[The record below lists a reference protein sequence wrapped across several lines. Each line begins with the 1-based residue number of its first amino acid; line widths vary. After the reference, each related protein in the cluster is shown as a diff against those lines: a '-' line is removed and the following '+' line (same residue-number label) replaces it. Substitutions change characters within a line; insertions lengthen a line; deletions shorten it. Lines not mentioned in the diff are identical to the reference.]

1 MTETNNIL
9 TQIFRFILLVAI
21 QIIIVNKIQLFG
33 YSSPYIYLLFII
45 GFPLNASRNLLIIL
59 GFILGLCI
67 DIWSN
72 SGGVHA
78 GATVLIAYLRPYL
91 LKFSFGVS
99 YEHNNIKFIQ
109 AEFKQQ
115 MAYLLSVVFI
125 HHLALFALEN
135 FSTNLLLQ
143 TLESTAVTSIFSI
156 TLIYSIIILFS
167 RAPKR

>member
-1 MTETNNIL
+1 MEVNNIL

-21 QIIIVNKIQLFG
+21 QIIIVNKVQLFG
-33 YSSPYIYLLFII
+33 YSSPYLYLLFII
-45 GFPLNASRNLLIIL
+45 GFPLNINRNLLIIL
-59 GFILGLCI
+59 GFILGICI

-78 GATVLIAYLRPYL
+78 GATVLIAYLRPYI

-99 YEHNNIKFIQ
+99 YEHNNIKLVH

-115 MAYLLSVVFI
+115 IVYLFSMVFI
-125 HHLALFALEN
+125 HHFTLFTLEN

-143 TLESTAVTSIFSI
+143 TLESTLVTSIFSI
-156 TLIYSIIILFS
+156 ILIYSIIKLFS

>member
-1 MTETNNIL
+1 MNNIL
-9 TQIFRFILLVAI
+9 SQIFRFILLVTI
-21 QIIIVNKIQLFG
+21 QIVIVNNVQLFG
-33 YSSPYIYLLFII
+33 YSSPYLYLLFII
-45 GFPLNASRNLLIIL
+45 GFPLNVNRNLLITL

-78 GATVLIAYLRPYL
+78 GATVLVAYLRPYL

-99 YEHNNIKFIQ
+99 YEHNNIKLSQ

-115 MAYLLSVVFI
+115 ISYIFLMVFI
-125 HHLALFALEN
+125 HHLTLFALEN
-135 FSTNLLLQ
+135 FSTKLLLQ
-143 TLESTAVTSIFSI
+143 TLESTVITSILSI
-156 TLIYSIIILFS
+156 VLIYSTIVIFS